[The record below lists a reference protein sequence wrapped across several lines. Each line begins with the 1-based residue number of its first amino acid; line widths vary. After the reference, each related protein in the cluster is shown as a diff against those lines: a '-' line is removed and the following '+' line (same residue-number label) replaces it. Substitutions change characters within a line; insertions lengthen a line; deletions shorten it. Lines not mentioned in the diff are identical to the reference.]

1 MRVLLRIDA
10 EPPDN
15 GKQGGYFAVMLS
27 RLREW
32 LASEYPEWNVNA
44 TTVVGFE
51 DSIQEAR
58 QSLSERWTLEP

>member
-32 LASEYPEWNVNA
+32 HPSTLSGTSTPQPLWASRTPYKRP
-44 TTVVGFE
+44 
-51 DSIQEAR
+51 AR
-58 QSLSERWTLEP
+58 T